1 MEQHTTTSEEISTLA
16 RRTHAN
22 AMMFGM
28 SRNDEASPGTGPALI
43 IVNRH
48 DDKLQSM
55 LIRLPNVIWD
65 QGIATALDSIQP
77 ARMEACF
84 VAIGLTVEA
93 WMRTRDGRKIASRIT
108 AYLSV
113 DDHWAM
119 IVESENDAFP
129 ELMNDTSAEANHDH
143 YLTFTRSEA
152 TLALRNLV
160 GRCVAVIEDECEH
173 THPPR
178 D

>member
-1 MEQHTTTSEEISTLA
+1 MEHTTTSEEITALA
-16 RRTHAN
+16 RRIHAN
-22 AMMFGM
+22 AMLFGL
-28 SRNDEASPGTGPALI
+28 SQDDRPSPGTGPVVL
-43 IVNRH
+43 VVSRH
-48 DDKLQSM
+48 DGALKNNFVH
-55 LIRLPNVIWD
+55 LPQFVWD
-65 QGIATALDSIQP
+65 QGIGPALDSITP

-93 WMRTRDGRKIASRIT
+93 WMRTRDGRQVASRIT
-108 AYLSV
+108 AFLSV

-129 ELMNDTSAEANHDH
+129 ELMNDASAETNHDH

-160 GRCVAVIEDECEH
+160 GRCVAVIEDDCEH